1 MPTSPAAPP
10 RWPDPF
16 GSQAGLHLTTQL
28 SLRTSNINININ
40 INGTGCGM
48 PRARYTCPQPKS

>member
-16 GSQAGLHLTTQL
+16 GSQAGVHLTAQL
-28 SLRTSNINININ
+28 SLPTSNIK
-40 INGTGCGM
+40 GTGCGM
-48 PRARYTCPQPKS
+48 PRALYTSPQPKS